1 MGSKVDTIDTKDW
14 IDGADE
20 EQVQVQREIR
30 DLAFVSN
37 LFSRLKQTM
46 AEEADCSTTN
56 NSNETISALTLKP
69 KASEIPSTIA
79 TTVMCDA
86 LVTVFRNGL
95 EDTDLS
101 SEEAFQLAS
110 VALEIN
116 ALYLC
121 DAQKVTP
128 GEKQWR
134 ESSQS
139 VISAVSY
146 AISRHA
152 SALKDSAMALS
163 SSEKTS
169 SCCSVLDRLPSLF
182 NAIANLQKIEPKLV
196 GENSRL
202 SQSIQDLGISIT
214 ESVRVSVD
222 RVKTTWEQSSK
233 RVKSDRDVPNESFGR
248 QRGLSQSQRA
258 ATGQNKST
266 QELFDDELD
275 EGLPRG
281 TINQTGGSTQS
292 YNNTTSN
299 VFSQRAESTI
309 SSFERMVVAGVNA
322 LRAYSK
328 IDANAAAEKLTSIL
342 QLAVPPSDVIP
353 RGVTGVGIP
362 AECTLEVICE
372 LIGPDVPFAIDNH
385 RSS

>member
-1 MGSKVDTIDTKDW
+1 
-14 IDGADE
+14 
-20 EQVQVQREIR
+20 
-30 DLAFVSN
+30 
-37 LFSRLKQTM
+37 M

-139 VISAVSY
+139 VISAVSN

-182 NAIANLQKIEPKLV
+182 NAIANLQKIEPNLI

-202 SQSIQDLGISIT
+202 SQSIP
-214 ESVRVSVD
+214 VSY
-222 RVKTTWEQSSK
+222 TH
-233 RVKSDRDVPNESFGR
+233 
-248 QRGLSQSQRA
+248 
-258 ATGQNKST
+258 
-266 QELFDDELD
+266 
-275 EGLPRG
+275 
-281 TINQTGGSTQS
+281 
-292 YNNTTSN
+292 
-299 VFSQRAESTI
+299 
-309 SSFERMVVAGVNA
+309 
-322 LRAYSK
+322 LRAH
-328 IDANAAAEKLTSIL
+328 ET
-342 QLAVPPSDVIP
+342 
-353 RGVTGVGIP
+353 
-362 AECTLEVICE
+362 
-372 LIGPDVPFAIDNH
+372 
-385 RSS
+385 